1 MSVSALALVVTVGI
15 LPAFG
20 ITMVVID
27 QLAKRIAALGV
38 WVVDRA
44 AIIYLMF
51 AAMGVVVAW
60 WLGLLPWSALWASPG
75 WGLPVALLLSPAA
88 AVIPYFIELA
98 LSSAGE
104 GSRPSLGT
112 GIFLRD
118 AEPAVGA
125 LLDRPL
131 AWWIV
136 AVGTALTEEL
146 LFRGAVLHAVL
157 SDRGPLLAIL
167 ASAVVFGLHH
177 VAFGI
182 NAIIGKI
189 LAGLLW
195 GALVLLAGSI
205 LASITAHLLFQ
216 CLVWRRYR
224 KVRAQKAW

>member
-1 MSVSALALVVTVGI
+1 MSASALALVVTIGI

-20 ITMVVID
+20 VTMLVID
-27 QLAKRIAALGV
+27 LLAKRIPALDV

-44 AIIYLMF
+44 ALIYLMF
-51 AAMGVVVAW
+51 TVAGVVVAW
-60 WLGLLPWSALWASPG
+60 GVGLIPMSALWKKMN
-75 WGLPVALLLSPAA
+75 WGLPLALLLVPAA
-88 AVIPYFIELA
+88 AIVPYFIELA
-98 LSSAGE
+98 LSAA
-104 GSRPSLGT
+104 SRGNAPSLGA

-131 AWWIV
+131 VWWSV
-136 AVGTALTEEL
+136 AVGTALTEEF

-157 SDRGPLLAIL
+157 SDTRPLLAIL

-195 GALVLLAGSI
+195 GGLVLLAGTVF
-205 LASITAHLLFQ
+205 ASITAHLLFQ

-224 KVRAQKAW
+224 KVRAQRAW